1 MGFQGT
7 NAKDL
12 VKHLEVLAEVLPN
25 GKLEGETGKI
35 ETRFHIQNLHNAV
48 NKVPI
53 QMQYVAALL
62 KAIDKLPSPTMTKK
76 AKDKLKEAV
85 FKRMQCR
92 SQRDPIQFHFSCL
105 STVFFQR

>member
-53 QMQYVAALL
+53 HMQYVAALI
-62 KAIDKLPSPTMTKK
+62 KGIDKLPSPRGKK
-76 AKDKLKEAV
+76 GKGQIKGGGD
-85 FKRMQCR
+85 QT
-92 SQRDPIQFHFSCL
+92 L
-105 STVFFQR
+105 SLIHISEPTRPY